1 MWCVC
6 VRARARV
13 KINKLSLVALVEG
26 FHYYRIEDPDVDPS
40 KKAAAFLEAHCTLL
54 MMILTLMIP
63 QLLGLVS
70 NLREC
75 CYKAKHN
82 NPYPSWTAS
91 FWIFV
96 ATLFESTGLSLFV
109 LVVAPRIQSVLCL
122 AYMNGIFALPSLYRA
137 YYAKTVTVNGTQAEQ
152 TPLLGSVGAQPQRR
166 AAANK
171 AGNATHWQK
180 LALWFAALLQVAGLV
195 ILPFFYKMTG
205 AHDMIPVLGAASLAM
220 ISFAWLPAIQDRM
233 EESCRAGQDGGG
245 SSPHAVLLLAR
256 MQRPPERPR
265 QRWQGI
271 SHAACQRG
279 QAGNREETGHA
290 KLRP

>member
-1 MWCVC
+1 MCLCVCVC

-13 KINKLSLVALVEG
+13 KIHKLSLVALVEG
-26 FHYYRIEDPDVDPS
+26 FHYYRIEDPDVDPC

-109 LVVAPRIQSVLCL
+109 LVVAPRIYERHFCTAVPVSCILRKNSHGQWHAS
-122 AYMNGIFALPSLYRA
+122 
-137 YYAKTVTVNGTQAEQ
+137 
-152 TPLLGSVGAQPQRR
+152 GANP
-166 AAANK
+166 
-171 AGNATHWQK
+171 ATGFRWCT
-180 LALWFAALLQVAGLV
+180 APTA
-195 ILPFFYKMTG
+195 
-205 AHDMIPVLGAASLAM
+205 
-220 ISFAWLPAIQDRM
+220 R
-233 EESCRAGQDGGG
+233 
-245 SSPHAVLLLAR
+245 SS
-256 MQRPPERPR
+256 
-265 QRWQGI
+265 
-271 SHAACQRG
+271 
-279 QAGNREETGHA
+279 
-290 KLRP
+290 K